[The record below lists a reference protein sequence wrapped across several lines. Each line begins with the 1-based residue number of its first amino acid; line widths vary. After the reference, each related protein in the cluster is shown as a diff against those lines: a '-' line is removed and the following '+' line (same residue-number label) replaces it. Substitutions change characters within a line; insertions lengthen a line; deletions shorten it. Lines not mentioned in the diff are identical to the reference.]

1 MITGAASPVPRI
13 AVPDMLDAELI
24 AGSRGQDA
32 VVDLHGETMGT
43 RWSVRLAFASGRDPA
58 PLADLVQSR
67 LDGIVAQMS
76 HWEPDSLL
84 SRFNGSAAGSWTALP
99 ADFAA
104 VIACAFDI
112 AERSNRAFDPAVGR
126 LTDAWG
132 LGPRAADHAPDDQTI
147 AEACATSD
155 WRLLA
160 WDAEASRLRQ
170 PGSVW
175 LDLSGIAKGYAADA
189 VADALAK
196 AGIRHAL
203 VEVGGEC
210 VGRGVRPDCEP
221 WWVDLETPP
230 GFALAPL
237 RVALHQLAV
246 ATSGEYLRGAHT
258 LDPSTGRL
266 PVDAAVAVSVLHS
279 QCMVADGWASALG
292 VLPIAQ
298 AQRLAERENL
308 PVRLLLRDG
317 SEWLSSGLTRML

>member
-1 MITGAASPVPRI
+1 MIAAASPEPRI
-13 AVPDMLDAELI
+13 AVPEMLDADLI
-24 AGSRGQDA
+24 AGFRDQDS

-43 RWSVRLAFASGRDPA
+43 RWSVRLALASGRDTA
-58 PLADLVQSR
+58 PLAELVQAR
-67 LDGIVAQMS
+67 LDGIVTQMS

-84 SRFNGSAAGSWTALP
+84 SQFNRSGAGSWTALP

-132 LGPRAADHAPDDQTI
+132 LGPRPAERAPDGRII
-147 AEACATSD
+147 AEACAKSD

-170 PGSVW
+170 PGGVW
-175 LDLSGIAKGYAADA
+175 LDLSGIAKGHAADA
-189 VADALAK
+189 VADALAL

-203 VEVGGEC
+203 IEVGGEC

-221 WWVDLETPP
+221 WWVDLEMPA
-230 GFALAPL
+230 GFAVAPL

-258 LDPSTGRL
+258 LNPATGR
-266 PVDAAVAVSVLHS
+266 PPIDAAMAVSVLHP

-292 VLPIAQ
+292 VMPIAQ
-298 AQRLAERENL
+298 AQNLAEREAL

-317 SEWLSSGLTRML
+317 SEWLSSPLLRML

>member
-1 MITGAASPVPRI
+1 MIAAAYPVPRI
-13 AVPDMLDAELI
+13 AVPEMLDAELI
-24 AGSRGQDA
+24 ARFRDQDA
-32 VVDLHGETMGT
+32 VVDLQGETMGT
-43 RWSVRLAFASGRDPA
+43 RWSVRLALPSGRDPA

-67 LDGIVAQMS
+67 LDGIVTQMS

-84 SRFNGSAAGSWTALP
+84 SRFNRSAAGGWTALSP
-99 ADFAA
+99 DFAA
-104 VIACAFDI
+104 VIACAFNI

-132 LGPRAADHAPDDQTI
+132 LGPRAADHAPDDRTV
-147 AEACATSD
+147 AEAAAKSD

-170 PGSVW
+170 PGGVW

-189 VADALAK
+189 VADVLAG

-266 PVDAAVAVSVLHS
+266 PVDAAVAVSVLHP

-298 AQRLAERENL
+298 AQLLAERENL